1 MATLRDI
8 AREAGVSVATASRVL
23 NNTPNV
29 RIELRERVLE
39 EAQRV
44 GYLTSGSGTK
54 RFNRIGLAY
63 PGEPINPELGGF
75 DAGII
80 AGAMRGAMSSRFDLA
95 IINMLADRRSGETY
109 TQMFRRKGL
118 DGVLVR
124 TFTGRRHICE
134 EIAEEGFPAVVI
146 GDSFDHPKVNYVHY
160 ESTREVRAAIEHL
173 VHLRHRR
180 IALCTHSVKDTDHE
194 LRRAV
199 FEQTLRD
206 HGVPLAPELIVEII
220 ADLNGGCSAIN
231 RLMTL
236 PEPPTAIFFTDP
248 LATVGGLRRALELD
262 IRVPDEL
269 SIVGYDDGE
278 IRRFTK
284 PVFTAICGDAAVLAH
299 DAATWLT
306 RRIRKGV
313 DEPLR
318 LHREAYLEVNHT
330 TATAGTAPVRVSPTG
345 ERLAAQ
351 S

>member
-8 AREAGVSVATASRVL
+8 AKSAGVSVATASRVL

-39 EAQRV
+39 EANRV
-44 GYLTSGSGTK
+44 GYLSSGAGTK

-75 DAGII
+75 DAGVL
-80 AGAMRGAMSSRFDLA
+80 AGSMRGAMSNRFDLA
-95 IINMLADRRSGETY
+95 IVNMLADRRSGETY

-134 EIAEEGFPAVVI
+134 EIAEEGFPAVVV
-146 GDSFDHPKVNYVHY
+146 GDSFDHPAVNYVHY
-160 ESTREVRAAIEHL
+160 ESTGQVRAAIEHL
-173 VHLRHRR
+173 LHLRHRR

-194 LRRAV
+194 QRRGA
-199 FEQTLRD
+199 FERTLRD
-206 HGVPLAPELIVEII
+206 HGVVFAPELVVEII

-248 LATVGGLRRALELD
+248 LATVGGLRRALELN
-262 IRVPDEL
+262 IRVPEEL

-278 IRRFTK
+278 IRRFTN
-284 PVFTAICGDAAVLAH
+284 PIYTAICSDAAALAY

-306 RRIRKGV
+306 RRIRKGG
-313 DEPLR
+313 DDPLR
-318 LHREAYLEVNHT
+318 VHREAYFEVNHT
-330 TATAGTAPVRVSPTG
+330 TASAGATPIRVSPNG
-345 ERLAAQ
+345 ERLLAVD
-351 S
+351 